1 MIQHCPSC
9 RKEYRSANKI
19 TIFGCCSHKTRKTVD
34 GYLAKIEKPVSKRY
48 EPPQAKPDTRAD
60 RPGDHVAKIIKHH
73 FGIDPPK
80 GCGCR
85 RVQHEMNA
93 LGWSKCLDQID
104 RLANDLEA
112 NAKQFNWSVTL
123 AASVRAVATG
133 AILWLNP
140 FDPWR
145 SIIREACKRTKDDC
159 DGEKEDGRHNWFGGV

>member
-1 MIQHCPSC
+1 MIESTCPRCGAVHLAPVPVTQFACCPLNSPVIPDSSLKQVI
-9 RKEYRSANKI
+9 RRTASRSFTEN
-19 TIFGCCSHKTRKTVD
+19 
-34 GYLAKIEKPVSKRY
+34 
-48 EPPQAKPDTRAD
+48 RAD

-80 GCGCR
+80 GCGCKK
-85 RVQHEMNA
+85 VQHEMNA

-104 RLANDLEA
+104 RLAIALEA
-112 NAKQFNWSVTL
+112 NAKQFAWNVTL

-145 SIIREACKRTKDDC
+145 SIIREACKRTKADC
-159 DGEKEDGRHNWFGGV
+159 DGQEETSKPGGS

>member
-1 MIQHCPSC
+1 MIESTCPRC
-9 RKEYRSANKI
+9 
-19 TIFGCCSHKTRKTVD
+19 G
-34 GYLAKIEKPVSKRY
+34 AKHFAPVSVTQFACCPASY
-48 EPPQAKPDTRAD
+48 QANLDNSLKQTIRRAASRSFVENRTD

-80 GCGCR
+80 GCGCKK
-85 RVQHEMNA
+85 VQHEMNR
-93 LGWSKCLDQID
+93 LGWSKCLDEID

-112 NAKQFNWSVTL
+112 NAKHFNWNVTL

-145 SIIREACKRTKDDC
+145 SIIREACKRTKADC
-159 DGEKEDGRHNWFGGV
+159 DGQEETSKPGGS

>member
-1 MIQHCPSC
+1 MIESTCPRCGAVHLAPVPVTQFACCPNDAPVVVDVSL
-9 RKEYRSANKI
+9 KQ
-19 TIFGCCSHKTRKTVD
+19 TIRRTAQRHFV
-34 GYLAKIEKPVSKRY
+34 EN
-48 EPPQAKPDTRAD
+48 RAD